1 MPGRTPTLFREPA
14 LPPSPRSIQATA
26 WGCDPIDF
34 FFTAYRKPPRRNR
47 GSRARAL
54 PAGRGPPP
62 RAAARALPAG
72 QGLPCRRQGGGERA
86 ALCRTYIDSEPT
98 SPGAL
103 RGTWLVPRRNA
114 APGRTPCAPCRQ
126 GRATS
131 AAAGGR
137 ARPAGRGA
145 VRRAGGKGGG
155 GWRHIAVHL
164 RTYIDSES
172 TSPGALRGTWLLP
185 PRRKA
190 AVGRAHEAN
199 RARHA
204 HVALEPAPHHGVNGV
219 PFIAGVGVVGTGGTY
234 LDDPV
239 VLEADLAQPAAA
251 AKWVVGAW

>member
-1 MPGRTPTLFREPA
+1 VVRRGVAFLLSVLFVVRLPFRVEDGVSVTRPALPAGRLGLEPTAAHTPGGFINCPAERPHYFLEPA

-26 WGCDPIDF
+26 RGCDPIESLF
-34 FFTAYRKPPRRNR
+34 LQRIEN
-47 GSRARAL
+47 
-54 PAGRGPPP
+54 P
-62 RAAARALPAG
+62 RA
-72 QGLPCRRQGGGERA
+72 E
-86 ALCRTYIDSEPT
+86 T
-98 SPGAL
+98 
-103 RGTWLVPRRNA
+103 A
-114 APGRTPCAPCRQ
+114 APGRAPCRQ

-145 VRRAGGKGGG
+145 VRRAGGKGGVAAH
-155 GWRHIAVHL
+155 RRTYI
-164 RTYIDSES
+164 RTYIDSEP
-172 TSPGALRGTWLLP
+172 TSPGAVRGTWLLP

-219 PFIAGVGVVGTGGTY
+219 PFIAGVGIVGTGGTY